1 MEAALPYRPLDRFL
15 KFTLADIAKISFFFY
30 FIIVVFGTSMPF
42 QEKITRAEDIEA
54 SNPLNQLIY
63 STLYFISLVSL
74 FGKRKQVYAFIK
86 KEKYLGLFFLWCLAS
101 ILWSDFPFVSF
112 KRWLQ
117 IIGPAIVI
125 LAAFLHMD
133 SLDEAI
139 GYLKTVFMIYLPL
152 SLLAIMV
159 VPEASHWDM
168 PAWRG
173 LAPHKNTLGQI
184 CLFSAIIWVQALYT
198 SATFKSRM
206 QAMFFLGLS
215 LVLLAGS
222 RSMTSILAFSIWMA
236 FAVLYKLDSSL
247 SRLKIGR
254 LYSKLILLL
263 LGGLVIGA
271 LFIEPSLQEQAFKVL
286 GKDASF
292 TGRTDLWQAMLDE
305 VGRHP
310 WTGAGFSGFWVVG
323 NDRLFDLY
331 KEFPWFPNSA
341 HQGYLDL
348 LNEIGIIGL
357 AIFLLSCVVYQK
369 NVRRRP
375 LPYFWTSVSA
385 IVLLLNWQESTLFRM
400 NTLTGIG
407 FTMSYIALYVTLVKT
422 NQPNSVRKNSKG
434 LTTC

>member
-1 MEAALPYRPLDRFL
+1 MEATIPYRPLERRL
-15 KFTLADIAKISFFFY
+15 TFTLADVAKLSFFLY
-30 FIIVVFGTSMPF
+30 FFFVVFGTSMPF

-74 FGKRKQVYAFIK
+74 YGKRKQVYAFIK

-101 ILWSDFPFVSF
+101 ILWSDFLFVSF

-133 SLDEAI
+133 SLDEAL
-139 GYLKTVFMIYLPL
+139 GYLKSVFMIYLPM
-152 SLLAIMV
+152 SMLAILL
-159 VPEASHWDM
+159 VPDAVHYDM

-198 SATFKSRM
+198 ARSGKSRATSM
-206 QAMFFLGLS
+206 LFLALS
-215 LVLLAGS
+215 LILLAGS
-222 RSMTSILAFSIWMA
+222 RSMTSILAFSIWMT
-236 FAVLYKLDSSL
+236 FAILHKLDSSL
-247 SRLKIGR
+247 QRLNIGR
-254 LYSKLILLL
+254 LYSKVILLL
-263 LGGLVIGA
+263 LGGLVAGA
-271 LFIEPSLQEQAFKVL
+271 LFIEPTVQEQAFKAL

-292 TGRTDLWQAMLDE
+292 TGRTELWQTMLAE
-305 VGRHP
+305 VGHHP
-310 WTGAGFSGFWVVG
+310 WIGAGFSSFWVVG
-323 NDRLFDLY
+323 NDRLYDLY
-331 KEFPWFPNSA
+331 KQFPWFPNSA

-357 AIFLLSCVVYQK
+357 ALFLLSYLVYQK
-369 NVRRRP
+369 NVRRQP

-407 FTMSYIALYVTLVKT
+407 FTMSYMALYVTVIKT
-422 NQPNSVRKNSKG
+422 NQLDASRNNVKG
-434 LTTC
+434 LRTC

>member
-1 MEAALPYRPLDRFL
+1 MEAALPYRPLDRML
-15 KFTLADIAKISFFFY
+15 TFTWADIAKLSFFLY
-30 FIIVVFGTSMPF
+30 FFFVVFGTSMPF

-63 STLYFISLVSL
+63 STLYFISLISL
-74 FGKRKQVYAFIK
+74 FGKRKQVYAFMT

-133 SLDEAI
+133 SLDDALR
-139 GYLKTVFMIYLPL
+139 YLKAVFMMYLPI
-152 SLLAIMV
+152 SLLAILL
-159 VPEASHWDM
+159 VPDAVHWDM

-184 CLFSAIIWVQALYT
+184 CLFSAILWVQALF
-198 SATFKSRM
+198 SDRTFRGRLSSLL
-206 QAMFFLGLS
+206 FLALS
-215 LVLLAGS
+215 LILLAGS

-236 FAVLYKLDSSL
+236 FALLRKLDGSL
-247 SRLKIGR
+247 HRLNIGR
-254 LYSKLILLL
+254 LFSKMILLL
-263 LGGLVIGA
+263 MFGLVVCA
-271 LFIEPSLQEQAFKVL
+271 LLIEPTLQEMAFKML

-292 TGRTDLWQAMLDE
+292 TGRTELWQTMLAE

-310 WTGAGFSGFWVVG
+310 WIGAGFSGFWVVG
-323 NDRLFDLY
+323 NDHLFDLY
-331 KEFPWFPNSA
+331 KQFPWFPNSA

-357 AIFLLSCVVYQK
+357 VLFLVSCLVYQK
-369 NVRRRP
+369 NIRRHR

-407 FTMSYIALYVTLVKT
+407 FTMSYLALYVTIIKT
-422 NQPNSVRKNSKG
+422 NQLDTTPINSKG
-434 LTTC
+434 RRAC